1 MSPPSALEQF
11 NHIKGIQGP
20 YQTWR
25 IENMFLFFLLIN
37 YLLYLCQKF
46 MMLLKNRLPML
57 HTAKPLSIAQQSRVS
72 ASKRSSCMSFIAS
85 GREATSFSKA
95 PRCLVRADDI
105 FERLGCMLRRDIGIA
120 SNNLSRFHSG
130 IWPYGSSSL
139 GLSGSTDS
147 ERCSKRTQPA
157 RLCKAWSWETI
168 RKEVKH
174 PSKT

>member
-1 MSPPSALEQF
+1 
-11 NHIKGIQGP
+11 
-20 YQTWR
+20 
-25 IENMFLFFLLIN
+25 
-37 YLLYLCQKF
+37 
-46 MMLLKNRLPML
+46 
-57 HTAKPLSIAQQSRVS
+57 
-72 ASKRSSCMSFIAS
+72 MSFIAS

-174 PSKT
+174 PSKTWSIYNSQWHMAFACVSLVCGLRKDVYVVLSYYVVLCCTHPQEWWQLANSTLCCATTLDSSGSRITVHGTVHLHTNHES